1 MVLMKFHNA
10 ALAALAA
17 AAATAAQSQPLQQRL
32 EGAYERILSKNGV
45 EITGEIDSE
54 YQHAGVEGS
63 AVADTLYSYETTQF
77 TSFDLAMQ
85 YRPYD
90 FISARADFR
99 FQQDWQ
105 TFFATRSRI
114 LTSRWLSMDG
124 NLGNML
130 GFNVGDYRQRYT
142 PLTLWTPHVDLLQEP
157 LIFARRRAQLME
169 EQYLEGNDR
178 NLQGINLNFA
188 KRFDSPLSEVRMDA
202 MASRLRRAE
211 FLDALGA
218 HGRGMTRSDM
228 DRFLVAANG
237 EALAMDNLLL
247 GGTFLRASD
256 DRESFEQ
263 FLISEASRAEI
274 AAFDPSLLPPDGRS
288 LNGRD
293 SVVARELTVIGGH
306 AGLDVAGFM
315 KNNRLTLDLLADYAQ
330 SSESG
335 KYAWNWRRDTTG
347 KLLVDEKSV
356 PGLDGKAMTVE
367 LGAGWQG
374 VDSAWGFR
382 LTARYLDNEAAFRN
396 PMAQSPSFNPTRIL
410 NTENDFASGALY
422 STFDALNQGVYK
434 FSPSRRTA
442 AYQQAPYTK
451 SSYGNGVQSVEDL
464 AAYQGD
470 AFVNLLL
477 PFGLATPNRKGA
489 SARLQAHWRSAVH
502 LTVDFAQL
510 EQAEG
515 DLIRS
520 VRAAPAAYT
529 QVGAGAKV
537 EIGALMNRELPL
549 DVNMGFTRSGLK
561 RDRTAEDLANP
572 EIASDLIMAGA
583 YYRFLTKWAV
593 LGGFQQ
599 ASGTSPLRLAGN
611 QSDVDLTN
619 RNWRIGI
626 EYTLTQSAYLM
637 LSGGVNTME
646 GTSIHRG
653 ALPPGTAPATAAN
666 PALNRTWDFSQTL
679 AQALINVKF

>member
-1 MVLMKFHNA
+1 MVLMNSRRA
-10 ALAALAA
+10 ALSVFTLSLAA
-17 AAATAAQSQPLQQRL
+17 AAQAEPLQQRL
-32 EGAYERILSKNGV
+32 DGAYERILSKNGV
-45 EITGEIDSE
+45 EIVGEIDSE
-54 YQHAGVEGS
+54 YQHAGIEGT
-63 AVADTLYSYETTQF
+63 AVVDTMYDYETTQF
-77 TSFDLAMQ
+77 TSFDLGMQ

-99 FQQDWQ
+99 FHQDWQ

-114 LTSRWLSMDG
+114 LTSRWLSVDG
-124 NLGNML
+124 NLGQML

-169 EQYLEGNDR
+169 EQYLEGHDR
-178 NLQGINLNFA
+178 NLQGINLNLA
-188 KRFDSPLSEVRMDA
+188 KRFESPLSEIRLDG

-211 FLDALGA
+211 YLDVLGA
-218 HGRGMTRSDM
+218 HGRGLTRSDM
-228 DRFLVAANG
+228 DRFLFAANG
-237 EALAMDNLLL
+237 EALAMDNILL
-247 GGTFLRASD
+247 GGTFLRTVD

-263 FLISEASRAEI
+263 FLMSEASRAEI
-274 AAFDPSLLPPDGRS
+274 AAFDPTLLPPDGRS

-293 SVVARELTVIGGH
+293 SVVARDLTVIGGH
-306 AGLDVAGFM
+306 GGLDVGGFL
-315 KNNRLTLDLLADYAQ
+315 KNPRLTLDLLADYAQ

-335 KYAWNWRRDTTG
+335 KYAWGWRRDSTG

-356 PGLDGKAMTVE
+356 PGKDGKAMTVE

-382 LTARYLDNEAAFRN
+382 VTARYLDNEAAFQN
-396 PMAQSPSFNPTRIL
+396 PMAQSPSFTPTRIL
-410 NTENDFASGALY
+410 NTENDFGNGNLY
-422 STFDALNQGVYK
+422 STFDALNNGVYK
-434 FSPSRRTA
+434 FSPNRRTA
-442 AYQQAPYTK
+442 AYQQAPFTK
-451 SSYGNGVQSVEDL
+451 SSYGNGVLSAEDL

-489 SARLQAHWRSAVH
+489 SARLQGHWQNAVH
-502 LTVDFAQL
+502 LTMDFAQL

-515 DLIRS
+515 DVIRS
-520 VRAAPAAYT
+520 VRAAPAAFT
-529 QVGAGAKV
+529 QIGAGAKV
-537 EIGALMNRELPL
+537 EIATLINRELPL
-549 DVNMGFTRSGLK
+549 DFNAGFTRSGLK

-572 EIASDLIMAGA
+572 EIAADLIMAGA
-583 YYRFLTKWAV
+583 YYRFFTKWAL

-599 ASGTSPLRLAGN
+599 AAGTYASRLGGN
-611 QSDVDLTN
+611 QSDIDVTQ
-619 RNWRIGI
+619 RNWRAGV

-637 LSGGVNTME
+637 FSGGMNTVE
-646 GTSIHRG
+646 GTSVHRG
-653 ALPPGTAPATAAN
+653 TLPPGTAPASAAN